1 LQAKALAH
9 SGALSRKI
17 KACGNDAGGET
28 AMENPWL
35 ELGNAKDEDIPL
47 FSATLLIAKDEYP
60 DLDRADYETRLHK
73 YSRNLRKLLRE
84 TDTAPAQLR
93 CLNQFVF
100 DELGFSGDEQDYYD
114 PRNSYLN
121 DVLDRRLGNPI
132 SLAVVQIELAQRL
145 GVPLEGVSF
154 PGHFLVRLPLEEGI
168 VVLDPFQ
175 KGRSLDAAE
184 LRRRARSHLDT
195 REIDDHHLARML
207 EPASHRAILTR
218 ILRNLKSV
226 YAEREQ
232 WDKAVRCS
240 DRLLTLD
247 AHQPTEYRDRG
258 TYYRALGHL
267 RAAREDLLRYLALMP
282 QADDA
287 DAVGLQLTELGAR
300 LPRIN

>member
-1 LQAKALAH
+1 M
-9 SGALSRKI
+9 
-17 KACGNDAGGET
+17 D
-28 AMENPWL
+28 NPWL

-47 FSATLLIAKDEYP
+47 FSTALLIAKDEYP
-60 DLDRADYETRLHK
+60 DLDRVGYETRLHE
-73 YSRNLRKLLRE
+73 YTRSLRNLLRD
-84 TDTAPAQLR
+84 TDSAPAQLR

-100 DELGFSGDEQDYYD
+100 GELGFSGDNQDYYD

-154 PGHFLVRLPLEEGI
+154 PGHFLVRLPLDEGI

-184 LRRRARSHLDT
+184 LRRRARTHLDT
-195 REIDDHHLARML
+195 HEIDDQYLARML
-207 EPASHRAILTR
+207 EPASHRAILAR
-218 ILRNLKSV
+218 ILRNLKAV

-232 WDKAVRCS
+232 WDKALRCS

-258 TYYRALGHL
+258 NYYRALGHL
-267 RAAREDLLRYLALMP
+267 RAAREDLRRYLALMP
-282 QADDA
+282 QAEDA
-287 DAVGLQLTELGAR
+287 DTVSLALSELGTR
-300 LPRIN
+300 LPRLN

>member
-1 LQAKALAH
+1 M
-9 SGALSRKI
+9 
-17 KACGNDAGGET
+17 D
-28 AMENPWL
+28 NPWL
-35 ELGNAKDEDIPL
+35 GLGSAKDEDIPL
-47 FSATLLIAKDEYP
+47 FSTALLIAKDEYP
-60 DLDRADYETRLHK
+60 DLDRVGYETRLHE
-73 YSRNLRKLLRE
+73 YTRSLGNLLRD
-84 TDTAPAQLR
+84 TDSAPAQLR
-93 CLNQFVF
+93 CLNQFLF

-154 PGHFLVRLPLEEGI
+154 PGHFLVRLPLDEGV

-184 LRRRARSHLDT
+184 LRRRARTHLDT
-195 REIDDHHLARML
+195 HEIDDQRLARML

-232 WDKAVRCS
+232 WDKALRCS

-247 AHQPTEYRDRG
+247 MHQPTEYRDRG
-258 TYYRALGHL
+258 NYYRALGHL
-267 RAAREDLLRYLALMP
+267 RAAREDLRRYLALVP

-287 DAVGLQLTELGAR
+287 DAVGLQLAELGAT
-300 LPRIN
+300 LPRLN

>member
-1 LQAKALAH
+1 
-9 SGALSRKI
+9 
-17 KACGNDAGGET
+17 
-28 AMENPWL
+28 MENPWL
-35 ELGNAKDEDIPL
+35 ALGSAKDEEIPL
-47 FSATLLIAKDEYP
+47 FSTALLIARDEYP
-60 DLDRADYETRLHK
+60 ALDRVDYETRLHD
-73 YSRNLRKLLRE
+73 YTRRLSRLLRD
-84 TDTAPAQLR
+84 TDSAPAQLR

-154 PGHFLVRLPLEEGI
+154 PGHFLVRLPLDEGI

-184 LRRRARSHLDT
+184 LRRRARTHLDT
-195 REIDDHHLARML
+195 HEIDDQYLARML
-207 EPASHRAILTR
+207 EPASHRAILAR
-218 ILRNLKSV
+218 ILRNLKAV

-232 WDKAVRCS
+232 WDKALRCS

-258 TYYRALGHL
+258 NYYRALGHL
-267 RAAREDLLRYLALMP
+267 RAAREDLRRYLALMP
-282 QADDA
+282 QAEDA
-287 DAVGLQLTELGAR
+287 DAIGLALSELGTT
-300 LPRIN
+300 LPRLN

>member
-1 LQAKALAH
+1 
-9 SGALSRKI
+9 
-17 KACGNDAGGET
+17 
-28 AMENPWL
+28 MENPWL
-35 ELGNAKDEDIPL
+35 ALGSAKDEDIPL
-47 FSATLLIAKDEYP
+47 FSTALLIAKDEYP
-60 DLDRADYETRLHK
+60 DLDRVDYETRLHDHV
-73 YSRNLRKLLRE
+73 RRLDNLLR
-84 TDTAPAQLR
+84 DISSAPAQLR

-100 DELGFSGDEQDYYD
+100 DELGFSGNDQDYYD

-154 PGHFLVRLPLEEGI
+154 PGHFLVRLPVEEGI

-195 REIDDHHLARML
+195 HEIDDQRLARML

-218 ILRNLKSV
+218 ILRNLKAV
-226 YAEREQ
+226 YAEREH
-232 WDKAVRCS
+232 WDKALRCS

-247 AHQPTEYRDRG
+247 SHQPTEYRDRG
-258 TYYRALGHL
+258 NYYRALGHL
-267 RAAREDLLRYLALMP
+267 NAARDDLRRYLALMP
-282 QADDA
+282 QAEDA
-287 DAVGLQLTELGAR
+287 DAIGLALAELGTT
-300 LPRIN
+300 LPRLN

>member
-1 LQAKALAH
+1 MQ
-9 SGALSRKI
+9 
-17 KACGNDAGGET
+17 
-28 AMENPWL
+28 NPWL
-35 ELGNAKDEDIPL
+35 ELASVNDADIPL
-47 FSATLLIAKDEYP
+47 FDTALLIAQDEYP
-60 DLDRADYETRLHK
+60 ELDRADYETRLKK
-73 YSRNLRKLLRE
+73 YTDSLRGVLR
-84 TDTAPAQLR
+84 DADSAPAQLR
-93 CLNQFVF
+93 CLNGFLF
-100 DELGFSGDEQDYYD
+100 DELGFSGDDQDYYD

-145 GVPLEGVSF
+145 GVPLEGISF
-154 PGHFLVRLPLEEGI
+154 PGHFLVRLPLDEGI

-195 REIDDHHLARML
+195 HDIDDQHLARML

-218 ILRNLKSV
+218 MLRNLKAV
-226 YAEREQ
+226 YAGREQ
-232 WDKAVRCS
+232 WDKALRCS

-258 TYYRALGHL
+258 HCYLKLGHL
-267 RAAREDLLRYLALMP
+267 RATHADLRRYLALVP

-287 DAVGLQLTELGAR
+287 DAIGLQLAELGTR
-300 LPRIN
+300 LPRLN